1 MKFFQK
7 TWVAVLIT
15 VIMIAAAVGIG
26 QYRGSVS
33 TPAASDGRLDTTL
46 NTQVY
51 LNDWI
56 SDQAG
61 VLSQDTKEQ
70 IALYNANWVQRYDSL
85 IAVATLPSI
94 DGSISDYAYDLGTQ
108 IQLASADGILV
119 VDVADKDC
127 YLAVGPDYPLSD
139 SQITEYLDQYLY
151 ADAMA
156 GDYSQG
162 IVSLFH
168 ALNQYYLDSFGVG
181 NLSQSVS
188 TFSQSALLVNV
199 VMLVVI
205 AVAVASVMD
214 SVRYNRYRQRY
225 YGVANPPFVF
235 RPILF
240 WHGPGWGWYRRR
252 WHRPPPPPPPR
263 GPHGPGGFGG
273 FGGSGGSFGSSPRGG
288 GFSRGGGF
296 GGSRGGGF
304 GGSRGSGFGGFRG
317 GGFGGSRGGGFG
329 GFRGGGFGGSRG
341 GGFR

>member
-61 VLSQDTKEQ
+61 VLSQDAKEQ

-199 VMLVVI
+199 VMLDNEYRSVKDIVSRNVCQPDFKVI
-205 AVAVASVMD
+205 PLDD
-214 SVRYNRYRQRY
+214 SD
-225 YGVANPPFVF
+225 F
-235 RPILF
+235 
-240 WHGPGWGWYRRR
+240 
-252 WHRPPPPPPPR
+252 
-263 GPHGPGGFGG
+263 
-273 FGGSGGSFGSSPRGG
+273 SFLISITFLPCKDKHIGRKTDYQNY
-288 GFSRGGGF
+288 
-296 GGSRGGGF
+296 
-304 GGSRGSGFGGFRG
+304 
-317 GGFGGSRGGGFG
+317 
-329 GFRGGGFGGSRG
+329 
-341 GGFR
+341 